1 MNKLTKTE
9 TILVDQY
16 FLKHNIGNFDY
27 AMFRIAVANTLP
39 TWRSEQLASDSV
51 YTGNV
56 SFAYIDYL
64 ENLVND
70 SKV

>member
-1 MNKLTKTE
+1 M
-9 TILVDQY
+9 ILDNY

-51 YTGNV
+51 YTGEV
-56 SFAYIDYL
+56 PIAYIDYL
-64 ENLVND
+64 ENLV
-70 SKV
+70 SETEV